1 MLIVPKYYTI
11 NLEMP
16 TIVLVNPEIPQ
27 NTGNIIRLCANMGAK
42 LCLVKPLGFD
52 LDNKKLQR
60 AHLYYDEF
68 TSFSVFENWNHFYEQ
83 YKNKRILAIET
94 GGNKTVFDVKY
105 NNDDVL
111 VFGSESSGLS
121 SNIIDSIGTNNLL
134 SIPMLPKSRSLNL
147 ANCAS
152 IVLYETWRQNDF
164 KGSVN
169 HFLNFNYSF

>member
-1 MLIVPKYYTI
+1 
-11 NLEMP
+11 MP

-27 NTGNIIRLCANMGAK
+27 NTGNIIRLCANMGAE
-42 LCLVKPLGFD
+42 LCLVKPLGFY

-68 TSFSVFENWNHFYEQ
+68 ASLKVYENWASFYEE
-83 YKNKRILAIET
+83 YKNKRIFAIET
-94 GGNKTVFDVKY
+94 GGNNTVFDVKY
-105 NNDDVL
+105 KNDDVL

-121 SNIIDSIGTNNLL
+121 TSIIGDIGKHNLL

-152 IVLYETWRQNDF
+152 IVLYETWRQVDF
-164 KGSVN
+164 NGSVN
-169 HFLNFNYSF
+169 LNLNMNFANEATI

>member
-1 MLIVPKYYTI
+1 
-11 NLEMP
+11 MP

-52 LDNKKLQR
+52 LDSKKLQR

-68 TSFSVFENWNHFYEQ
+68 TSLDVYENWNEFYSQ
-83 YKNKRILAIET
+83 YNNKRIFAIET
-94 GGNKTVFDVKY
+94 GGNKTVFDMKY

-111 VFGSESSGLS
+111 VFGSESAGLS
-121 SNIIDSIGTNNLL
+121 SDIINSIGTNNLL

-152 IVLYETWRQNDF
+152 IVLYETWRQNNFFGAVDI
-164 KGSVN
+164 S
-169 HFLNFNYSF
+169 LNMNFANEMSA